1 MKLNII
7 LTEEENKELQE
18 IADSLDIS
26 VIELLELLLKIEDW
40 NFKRQETKR
49 TYWSSANSYLY
60 IYN

>member
-26 VIELLELLLKIEDW
+26 VIELLELLLKIED
-40 NFKRQETKR
+40 
-49 TYWSSANSYLY
+49 
-60 IYN
+60 